1 MKKYLVLARGL
12 NEPDNN
18 TPSDEILAKV
28 VDIEPTEVAKYE
40 KVITDDLNSDYE
52 HGVVVQII
60 PIEELQDEWRGVF
73 DIW

>member
-1 MKKYLVLARGL
+1 MKYLVVARGF

-28 VDIEPTEVAKYE
+28 IDIEPTAVAKYE

-52 HGVVVQII
+52 HGVDIQII
-60 PIEELQDEWRGVF
+60 PIEELQDEWKGVF